1 MDITDLTID
10 HFGRVRGLL
19 ARCIEGLTVE
29 QLMQQPDPESNPL
42 GWNGWHLTRVQDH
55 EISNLAGR
63 EQAWIEDGWHER
75 FGMPA
80 DPDAMGVGDSM
91 DQVRA
96 FQSPEAS
103 VILDYYDA
111 VYARTQ
117 EYLRTITPEALDR
130 VLNEPR
136 WDPMPTVGV
145 RLVSVMND
153 CSMHAGEMA
162 YLRGMLERRQWYPA

>member
-1 MDITDLTID
+1 MNTADIAID
-10 HFGRVRGLL
+10 HFGRVRRLL
-19 ARCIEGLTVE
+19 AMCIEGLTVE

-42 GWNGWHLTRVQDH
+42 GWNAWHLTRVQDH
-55 EISNLAGR
+55 QISGLAGR
-63 EQAWIEDGWHER
+63 EQAWIVDGWHER
-75 FGMPA
+75 FGMEA
-80 DPDAMGVGDSM
+80 DPQNNGVGHSM
-91 DQVRA
+91 DEVRA

-103 VILDYYDA
+103 VIIEYYDA

-117 EYLRTITPEALDR
+117 EYLQTITPEALDR

-145 RLVSVMND
+145 RIVSVMHD

-162 YLRGMLERRQWYPA
+162 YLKGMLERRQWYPA

>member
-1 MDITDLTID
+1 MNIGEMAID

-29 QLMQQPDPESNPL
+29 QLMKQADEQSNPL
-42 GWNGWHLTRVQDH
+42 GWNAWHLTRVQDH
-55 EISNLAGR
+55 QICGLSGR
-63 EQAWIEDGWHER
+63 EQAWIEEGWHER
-75 FGMPA
+75 FNMPA
-80 DPDAMGVGDSM
+80 DPDNNGVGHSM
-91 DQVRA
+91 DEVRA

-103 VILDYYDA
+103 VIIDYYDA

-117 EYLRTITPEALDR
+117 EYLRTITPEDLDR

-145 RLVSVMND
+145 RLVSVMHD

-162 YLRGMLERRQWYPA
+162 YLKGMLESRQWYPA